1 MAEINTDGDK
11 GRKGKPRKL
20 NLRVDFTPMVDMN
33 MLLLTFF
40 MFCTSL
46 SRPQIMELV
55 LPTKEDQVLTEEEKN
70 KVKDSKAITLILV
83 KDDKVYYYFGK
94 IDEAKYADYT
104 SLMETDYSPD
114 GLRAI
119 LLERNADAVREM
131 IRLKQRKLAWEITE
145 EEFKTASAEI
155 RNNPDGQV
163 VVIKPTDGSSY
174 RNMVDVLDEMQIC
187 SIGKYALVDMT
198 DGDTFLLNNYLT
210 QGGHAATGEL
220 PE

>member
-1 MAEINTDGDK
+1 MDI
-11 GRKGKPRKL
+11 RKA
-20 NLRVDFTPMVDMN
+20 T
-33 MLLLTFF
+33 
-40 MFCTSL
+40 
-46 SRPQIMELV
+46 
-55 LPTKEDQVLTEEEKN
+55 
-70 KVKDSKAITLILV
+70 
-83 KDDKVYYYFGK
+83 
-94 IDEAKYADYT
+94 
-104 SLMETDYSPD
+104 
-114 GLRAI
+114 
-119 LLERNADAVREM
+119 
-131 IRLKQRKLAWEITE
+131 TE